1 MAVVE
6 LNNEDALWQQYRQG
20 AMDALSEPYA
30 TTFKNLWNEWLLH
43 RYGTS
48 EKLQAAW
55 QIANV
60 PFGEERIPEGR
71 FDDDR
76 RVDGQYAEH
85 EVVHG
90 IPEGAYL

>member
-1 MAVVE
+1 
-6 LNNEDALWQQYRQG
+6 
-20 AMDALSEPYA
+20 MDALSEPYA

-76 RVDGQYAEH
+76 RVDESAGRGRVLEH
-85 EVVHG
+85 V
-90 IPEGAYL
+90 IPLCVLFRGYRDGSPGADAIPSTWL